1 MPKTPRVALLTC
13 EAWPELYDDE
23 KFLVGRLRDLGA
35 DASAQV
41 WTNPSVDWAQ
51 FDRIAIRSPWD
62 YFQRIDEFR
71 AFLTRLE
78 AVGARLENPVPLVRW
93 NLDKVYLRELAGRG
107 VQIVPTRFVDAGAQV
122 SLSSLVAESG
132 WQELILKPAI
142 SGGAWRTHRFHAR
155 DVAQHEVSLA
165 EFLPTTMAL
174 LQEFLPEIETQ
185 GEWSLIFFGGTFS
198 HAVVKLP
205 KPGDFRVQAMFGGS
219 FRRVEPPA
227 HVLSAAQKALEAM
240 PAQPLYVRID
250 GVERSGQF
258 LLMEVEAIE
267 PYLFFPAAPEAV
279 DRYLHAVLAGL

>member
-1 MPKTPRVALLTC
+1 MASKPRVALLTC

-23 KFLVGRLRDLGA
+23 KFLVSRLRDLGA
-35 DASAQV
+35 DASVQV

-78 AVGARLENPVPLVRW
+78 ALGARLENPVPLVRW

-107 VQIVPTRFVDAGAQV
+107 VRIVDTRFVEAGTKI
-122 SLSSLVAESG
+122 SLSALVAESG

-142 SGGAWRTHRFHAR
+142 SGGAWRTHKFHAR
-155 DVAQHEVSLA
+155 DVAQHEASLA

-174 LQEFLPEIETQ
+174 LQPFIPEIQTQ

-198 HAVVKLP
+198 HAVIKQA
-205 KPGDFRVQAMFGGS
+205 KPGDFRVQAMFGGT

-240 PAQPLYVRID
+240 PQKPLYVRID
-250 GVERSGQF
+250 GVERGGEF

-279 DRYLHAVLAGL
+279 DRYLGALLAGL